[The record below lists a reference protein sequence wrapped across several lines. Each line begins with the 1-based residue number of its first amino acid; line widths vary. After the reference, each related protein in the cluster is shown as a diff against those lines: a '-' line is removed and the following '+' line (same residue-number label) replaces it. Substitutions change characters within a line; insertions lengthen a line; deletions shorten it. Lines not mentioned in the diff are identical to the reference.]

1 MISGLLLAAGESS
14 RMKGA
19 FKPLLKWGNKTV
31 IEASIDNLRRSRLDE
46 IIVVLGHRESEIRER
61 LAGKGI
67 QYAINPDYTVGMLS
81 SIKTGW
87 AEISPQA
94 EAVMIAL
101 VDQPMVSPSVIDAVI
116 ARYLRNGRKIAVPVF
131 QGRRGHPAIFSRDL
145 EEELMRLDETSPEG
159 MRALLAAYPDEV
171 LEVPVESSSVVE
183 DIDQPEDYERL
194 SRAVTP
200 VYEHHKWHP

>member
-1 MISGLLLAAGESS
+1 
-14 RMKGA
+14 MKGA

-46 IIVVLGHRESEIRER
+46 IIVVLGHRASEIRER

-81 SIKTGW
+81 TIKTGW

-101 VDQPMVSPSVIDAVI
+101 VDQPMVPASVIDAII

-145 EEELMRLDETSPEG
+145 EDELMRLDETSPEG
-159 MRALLAAYPDEV
+159 MRALVAAYPDEV

>member
-101 VDQPMVSPSVIDAVI
+101 VDQPMVSPSVIDAII
-116 ARYLRNGRKIAVPVF
+116 ARVSAKWEK
-131 QGRRGHPAIFSRDL
+131 DCC
-145 EEELMRLDETSPEG
+145 TC
-159 MRALLAAYPDEV
+159 
-171 LEVPVESSSVVE
+171 
-183 DIDQPEDYERL
+183 L
-194 SRAVTP
+194 SRAARASRNFQP
-200 VYEHHKWHP
+200 RS